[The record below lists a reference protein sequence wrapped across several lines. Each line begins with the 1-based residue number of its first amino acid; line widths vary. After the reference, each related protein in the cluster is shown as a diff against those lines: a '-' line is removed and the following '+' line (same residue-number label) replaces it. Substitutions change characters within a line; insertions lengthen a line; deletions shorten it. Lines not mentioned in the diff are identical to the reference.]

1 VAKFNYI
8 IKTAEGTSRSGQIEA
23 GSRDAAA
30 DILTKDRQ
38 GIFITSLS
46 EEGEK
51 KFTTKGLFKARIKL
65 QDKLFFVQQLAIMIK
80 SGLSITGALKSLRDQ
95 AENERVQSILHEVL
109 TDVKGGQSLS
119 SAISK
124 HPDLLPSVYV
134 KIIASGEKS
143 GKLDRVL
150 LKLAKDLEKSYELH
164 GKIRGALLYPIFLL
178 VMMII
183 VVIIVLVTVI
193 PQLKGMFA
201 DVGVA
206 LPITTRILIGA
217 SDAFTKY
224 WWLTIIVVA
233 LLAAGIW
240 QYGKTES
247 GRTTID
253 TIKIKIPIFGK
264 LNKKIYM
271 ARFCRTLN
279 TLISAGMPILEVFDT
294 LSEVVGN
301 SIYEKEIKKARD
313 KIETGLPV
321 STALRESK
329 YFPPVVNDLIG
340 VGEQSGNL
348 AFVLKNLTRFFERD
362 VDYMSKNLA
371 TMLEPVLLVIM
382 AVGVAFIVA
391 SVIMPIYGLVQV
403 IQ

>member
-1 VAKFNYI
+1 MAKFNYI
-8 IKTAEGTSRSGQIEA
+8 IRTIDGASRSGQIEA
-23 GSRDAAA
+23 TSRDAAA
-30 DILTKDRQ
+30 NILTKDRE
-38 GIFITSLS
+38 GIFITSLI

-51 KFTTKGLFKARIKL
+51 KFTTSSLFKARIKL
-65 QDKLFFVQQLAIMIK
+65 QDKLFFVQQLSIMIK

-95 AENERVQSILHEVL
+95 AENKRLQGILHEVL

-119 SAISK
+119 SALSK
-124 HPDLLPSVYV
+124 HPDLLPDVYV

-150 LKLAKDLEKSYELH
+150 LKLAKDIEKSYDLRS
-164 GKIRGALLYPIFLL
+164 KIRGAMLYPAFLL
-178 VMMII
+178 VVMVI

-206 LPITTRILIGA
+206 LPITTRMLIFM

-224 WWLTIIVVA
+224 WWATGIVIILLT
-233 LLAAGIW
+233 LGLW
-240 QYGKTES
+240 QYGKTEN
-247 GRTTID
+247 GRFVFD
-253 TIKIKIPIFGK
+253 TIKIKLPIFGK
-264 LNKKIYM
+264 LNQKIYM

-294 LSEVVGN
+294 LEEVIGN
-301 SIYEKEIKKARD
+301 VIYQKEVRQARQ
-313 KIETGLPV
+313 KIESGFPI
-321 STALRESK
+321 SSALRENPH
-329 YFPPVVNDLIG
+329 FPPVVNDLIA
-340 VGEQSGNL
+340 VGEKSGNL
-348 AFVLKNLTRFFERD
+348 AYVLRNLTRFFERD
-362 VDYMSKNLA
+362 VDYMTKNLA